1 MFAGQAW
8 NIREPVVATRE
19 KGHPHVTMG
28 ARLGACA
35 FHPPYVSS
43 GERIGVC
50 FGPTS
55 QTHGLSNYLR
65 PAMHGTVPLTLIF
78 YALSVVIHHWCVE
91 ITLTACVALFRSEIA
106 SFTILSMVYCATF
119 DDEDHSPST
128 ALCSRV

>member
-28 ARLGACA
+28 ARLEACA

-78 YALSVVIHHWCVE
+78 YALKRRHPPLV
-91 ITLTACVALFRSEIA
+91 RGD
-106 SFTILSMVYCATF
+106 Y
-119 DDEDHSPST
+119 PYR
-128 ALCSRV
+128 LCGIIPK